1 MTRTRQ
7 KVDVCH
13 EPDTVRALGKVAASG
28 LRGGVLG
35 PMPIYSG
42 TTAPV
47 SCFCGRLSTSAAMP
61 VLTAASP
68 AGFAFSDDPH
78 PVFNVL
84 PGAYLLLSPTLV
96 TGSRQQCLSN
106 SEVV

>member
-13 EPDTVRALGKVAASG
+13 GPDTARALGEVAASG
-28 LRGGVLG
+28 PRGGVLG

-47 SCFCGRLSTSAAMP
+47 GCLCGRLSTSAAMHVP
-61 VLTAASP
+61 TASSS
-68 AGFAFSDDPH
+68 AGFAFSDDPL

-84 PGAYLLLSPTLV
+84 PSAYLMLSPKLV
-96 TGSRQQCLSN
+96 TGSR
-106 SEVV
+106 